1 MVRRCPAGVVCTE
14 WSTVTLVG
22 IVLIAIATAFVLY
35 RPVLEQKEPRIVV
48 VHSQVQ
54 PQVQPQVQKPGMYSE
69 PTTRYPIG
77 LPTELSRGPVGTY
90 GQIGILTAEGGSSSS
105 ASPDRT
111 ILPLYGREIDAR
123 RSRWNYYTRTD
134 GANPV
139 QVPIRYKNRVC
150 DDDVNGC
157 DEIFSDE
164 SVHVPSLG
172 RSFKTTVYRKSL
184 FA

>member
-1 MVRRCPAGVVCTE
+1 MRRCPAGVVCTE
-14 WSTVTLVG
+14 WSTVTLIG
-22 IVLIAIATAFVLY
+22 LLLIAAATAFVLY
-35 RPVLEQKEPRIVV
+35 RPEKAPREPRIVV
-48 VHSQVQ
+48 IQSP
-54 PQVQPQVQKPGMYSE
+54 PQVQMQSQQKPGMYSE

-90 GQIGILTAEGGSSSS
+90 AQVGLLTAEGGSSSS

-157 DEIFSDE
+157 DEIFNDD